1 MCIYLISVYL
11 CVCLSLCFSLSIC
24 LSLSLFF
31 SICLTFTVYLFIFLP
46 SSLLSSPLLPPPSL
60 PLSDS
65 PLPYK
70 GTFNIF
76 TYDREKIR
84 QKIHPTCLSERM
96 TLFSNKLVQ
105 FIFYFST
112 LLFVFFP
119 SFFYSLFVYAF
130 FFILPAVNVLKQQ
143 CALLLPPKNTISPG
157 HGKSAVVGILVPKS
171 A

>member
-31 SICLTFTVYLFIFLP
+31 SICLTFTIYLFIFLP

-96 TLFSNKLVQ
+96 TFFSNKLVFSLS
-105 FIFYFST
+105 FILAPFC
-112 LLFVFFP
+112 L
-119 SFFYSLFVYAF
+119 SFFLLSFTRSLFMPFSLYYP
-130 FFILPAVNVLKQQ
+130 LS
-143 CALLLPPKNTISPG
+143 TY
-157 HGKSAVVGILVPKS
+157 
-171 A
+171 